1 MGACL
6 LFGGSC
12 CCDGR
17 LYETG
22 DAVLGR
28 VIFGAGL
35 AEEGR
40 LVEARDTGR
49 VTLISSRLR
58 KKLASR
64 MLVGEVGWSKRSV
77 RCLLPSPPSRCMAV
91 ADDCGDTSSRS
102 TE

>member
-1 MGACL
+1 MGGSL
-6 LFGGSC
+6 HFGGSC

-40 LVEARDTGR
+40 LVEARGTGR

-64 MLVGEVGWSKRSV
+64 MLVGEVGLTR
-77 RCLLPSPPSRCMAV
+77 RDL
-91 ADDCGDTSSRS
+91 T
-102 TE
+102 